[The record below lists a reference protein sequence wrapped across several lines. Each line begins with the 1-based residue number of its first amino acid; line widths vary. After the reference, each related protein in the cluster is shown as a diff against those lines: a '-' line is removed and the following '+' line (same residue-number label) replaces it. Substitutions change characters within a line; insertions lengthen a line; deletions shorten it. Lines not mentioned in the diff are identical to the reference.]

1 MRIRRAGRIS
11 CQAGSF
17 PQDRDGLLP
26 PFQPTGFCKTTSA
39 AEDVIVRPE
48 IAGYAFRV
56 KLRPLLVPVLS
67 FAAGVAAFVCYWLG
81 VDGPEGGPFKGDQAQ
96 AALRDGKAAGK
107 QDHPPLAGAPSS
119 IPTRGESFA
128 FAGLQDRPTLDD
140 IFNAAGIERP
150 LRIGIFLKTASS
162 DEIAALVTRAK
173 KEWTYDTSL
182 TDQIWLRWVEIDRE
196 AAFKADASGTAVW
209 WAWAKLDPQAA
220 LAGAA
225 ANPRHLEEVIRSIGQ
240 GDQEAAIRLLSEHP
254 AADTPLVWE
263 GILNGISKTD
273 RGAAAALAL
282 EKNLKLDEY
291 VGKWVAWEPEAALTW
306 ARGLED
312 PVQRRRVMDL
322 AVQELIT
329 ADPRAAMAELER
341 LPAGRSR
348 TERTAEAIAAL
359 SRTDPA
365 AARAAAGALTNPA
378 DRQRALSDLTETLA
392 ARDQKTALAILQDLT
407 WSQETT
413 WSYQLANGHSSSG
426 ISSGPDHQSIRQLM
440 QTAPEATA
448 NALISLPPDRNVPV
462 GQAVR
467 QWAAQQPEAAS
478 RWIQAMPTGL
488 AKDRA
493 ITGLTQWLTQ
503 ESPEP
508 DYEAAMA
515 WSGATSTPELQFQ
528 SAESIIS
535 VWQNQDWK
543 AARAAVDRLS
553 ITPEQREQLL
563 HNFGNSPPD
572 P

>member
-1 MRIRRAGRIS
+1 M
-11 CQAGSF
+11 
-17 PQDRDGLLP
+17 
-26 PFQPTGFCKTTSA
+26 
-39 AEDVIVRPE
+39 
-48 IAGYAFRV
+48 
-56 KLRPLLVPVLS
+56 KLRPLLLPVLS
-67 FAAGVAAFVCYWLG
+67 FATGAGALICYRLG
-81 VDGPEGGPFKGDQAQ
+81 FDGPDPQSSKGDQAQ

-107 QDHPPLAGAPSS
+107 QDHPLLAGSPSS
-119 IPTRGESFA
+119 FSIRAESLA
-128 FAGLQDRPTLDD
+128 FAGLHDRPTLDD
-140 IFNAAGIERP
+140 IFKAAGIERP
-150 LRIGIFLKTASS
+150 LRIGIFLQTATS
-162 DEIAALVTRAK
+162 DEIAALVTRGK

-196 AAFKADASGTAVW
+196 AAFKADSGTAVW

-240 GDQEAAIRLLSEHP
+240 GDQDAAIRLLSEHP

-282 EKNLKLDEY
+282 EKNVKLDEY

-329 ADPRAAMAELER
+329 ADPRAAMAELEL

-365 AARAAAGALTNPA
+365 AARSAAGALTNPA

-392 ARDQKTALAILQDLT
+392 ARDPKAALAILQDLT
-407 WSQETT
+407 WSHETT
-413 WSYQLANGHSSSG
+413 WSYQLANGHASNG

-448 NALISLPPDRNVPV
+448 NALISLPSDRNVPV

-478 RWIQAMPTGL
+478 RWIQAMPTGS

-515 WSGATSTPELQFQ
+515 WGAATSTPELQFQ
-528 SAESIIS
+528 SVKSVIS

-553 ITPEQREQLL
+553 ITADQREQLL
-563 HNFGNSPPD
+563 RNFGNSPQD